1 MKLIMKKLLIMMM
14 MSTNLSLPR
23 SRMGSCSLKL
33 RASGWTSSRGR
44 PFTCIQQEYCLEKG
58 WTLHCIVACTENFI
72 PRIVFVFQTHLD
84 QSLSTLAISHSSGR
98 LLAPK
103 DLIHILS
110 QDVRTQS
117 CINSRMIYTWTDW
130 TGSLA
135 SSPMIELYKSASTII
150 TIS

>member
-84 QSLSTLAISHSSGR
+84 QSLSALAISHSSGR

-103 DLIHILS
+103 DLNHIHIYRPATGVLS
-110 QDVRTQS
+110 NIDHQKKNPNIDQISTTQHF
-117 CINSRMIYTWTDW
+117 IDQI
-130 TGSLA
+130 
-135 SSPMIELYKSASTII
+135 STAKVP
-150 TIS
+150 